1 MTVNKILLC
10 AMASAFSVQA
20 SAATI
25 VIQNDDGAGEGF
37 SDPTDSATIPAQKG
51 NNPGATLGDMR
62 LKVFEEAAKVWEGI
76 LNSNVTITVG
86 AKFDPLTCDE
96 FSGTLGSAGATSSWT
111 SFPGSEAGVAYHVAL
126 AESLRGS
133 DLNGASVEIRAT
145 FNSDVDADD
154 LCLGDGGFY
163 YGLDGNVP
171 PGMSALF
178 PVVLHELGHGLGFA
192 SLSDVSPAGS
202 GDWIGAGA
210 NPDAYSRN
218 LLDLETGK
226 AWDSMSSEERKA
238 SALNEPDL
246 VWNGAKVAADSDMH
260 LDPAPELEINA
271 PNDIAGIFD
280 AVLGDEPS
288 IVMPVDGVTAGVL
301 DGNTFEDM
309 VFNDPDDPKEVPPE
323 GCTQVAYNPI
333 YNGKIVL
340 FDESINC
347 FGVVQAFFA
356 EFEGAV
362 GVIIVATADNG
373 LPDVSGQIGN
383 QEITIPYIGVEKSV
397 GVALRANLG
406 AANVTIRN
414 SNTTLQG
421 ENQGKV
427 KIFAPATFDQGSSV
441 SHWSSTASPDLLME
455 PNLGVLDFAD
465 VDLTAAAF
473 KDIGWSVN
481 IPGGVVELI
490 YKDGFEN

>member
-25 VIQNDDGAGEGF
+25 VIQNNDGAGEGF
-37 SDPTDSATIPAQKG
+37 NDPTDSATIPVQKG
-51 NNPGATLGDMR
+51 NNPGATLGAMR

-86 AKFDPLTCDE
+86 AKFDPLTCNE
-96 FSGTLGSAGATSSWT
+96 FSGTLGSAGATSSWA

-133 DLNGASVEIRAT
+133 ELNAASVEIGAT

-171 PGMSALF
+171 AGMSALF

-192 SLSDVSPAGS
+192 GISDVSPAGS
-202 GDWIGAGA
+202 GDWIGAGGF
-210 NPDAYSRN
+210 PDAYSRN
-218 LLDLETGK
+218 LLDLETEK
-226 AWDSMSSEERKA
+226 SWDAMNNTERKA

-246 VWNGAKVAADSDMH
+246 VWKGAKVAADSDMH
-260 LDPAPELEINA
+260 LGPAPELEINA
-271 PNDIAGIFD
+271 PGGIAGIFD

-288 IVMPVDGVTAGVL
+288 IVMPANGVTGGVL
-301 DGNTFEDM
+301 DGNTFFEL
-309 VFNDPDDPKEVPPE
+309 NSGDPAD
-323 GCTQVAYNPI
+323 GCDQLEFSADFT
-333 YNGKIVL
+333 GKIVL
-340 FDESINC
+340 FDLPDPMIC
-347 FGVVQAFFA
+347 FGAFPPFFA
-356 EFEGAV
+356 EFQGAI
-362 GVIIVATADNG
+362 GVIIAATEESG
-373 LPDVSGQIGN
+373 LPDIGGQITN

-406 AANVTIRN
+406 SANVTIRN
-414 SNTTLQG
+414 SNTKLTG

-427 KIFAPATFDQGSSV
+427 KMFAPASFDQGSSV

-455 PNLGVLDFAD
+455 PNLGVVDFAD